1 MNEIIKCED
10 NRADHI
16 EHFQSL
22 AGGQY
27 WKAKADIKEEGITEG
42 MVLLIERLKYVSNE
56 LHTVVLRS
64 HPSMYNRSVP
74 LESEAGVSRKA
85 MFTKHQFHFDR
96 FLELFI
102 FEPAGEEIRAG
113 ELGVVQAEMFAQ
125 QQHIAK
131 IGSSPKLLRAKI
143 EERLAKNQ
151 PNPQLPDVV
160 TPKRT
165 FGQLTNT
172 PLTALSDPNAVT
184 DLREQLQEGIKNATA
199 ISKATAEIL
208 QEETQKAAEIM
219 TRMSTFL
226 SETSAVALAQADDLI
241 EVARKVNLGIETLGL
256 YTGEKVTCERIKT
269 GESAAEH
276 FPLTLCQ
283 QRVYMDQ
290 ELSVFSDVDEWFDYT
305 NQEQFF
311 KKLVDEPRLV
321 DQIFPSPRCVVV
333 IATRQN
339 DIRYEDAFYGD
350 PRNLYNRSSYLMI
363 RDGENIF
370 LVTSGIESHAQ
381 ASRLFPSKD
390 EGDNEFRGIDGS
402 TISATDP
409 RLSDAINRYGDTTR
423 HYTRLLIL
431 LCGLD
436 HRDSIMGHFYP
447 GSKEGRKTFEFLSR
461 AFQETYF
468 NFIHDDD
475 GEGMLGAEKLVNVGT
490 WIQEMNGRIRPGS
503 RVMCLTH
510 GMINE
515 ESATGCYG
523 RESYHFGRSERRIEY
538 WPVEK
543 RAIYIAEKRDKTII
557 VKIPVSKQAS
567 YHEKPREFQAAFDIS
582 ACPMNS
588 YLCLDYVDPKVLNKY
603 IQSRSVRS
611 NHDKYMRLFKE
622 ALVQISLERE
632 QEAPTRLLLR
642 TAILEGRIAEQ
653 DKIDSLIDTA
663 VAAWRASKRGDP
675 LPVFET
681 TPSANTNKDWKVL
694 LDQIYLH
701 ACTGDTVKQ
710 QIEDACRE
718 EGYQPL
724 RHVVTGKATE
734 YVYAAPSIAEMD
746 DRVLRHTWVH
756 RFKVQRTMR
765 KGLLLKG
772 KVWSTLHN
780 GLSKETIL
788 HEWEQ
793 SSEWVAK
800 TEPFSS
806 HSKKRQLFY
815 DVQTAFESGIAQI
828 ANIDDAWVSKRL
840 DERNEF
846 SKELSTGGYVVV
858 PIFFIPIGVYQIDGN
873 VSVIGLTCS
882 SVESFLYSRASEAMK
897 PHVMH
902 KLYERYEKAALLR
915 SRLTEVFTW
924 SLKTVNLDSFEVDG
938 LWLNRTLKTVSAG
951 YSDKNSVRIERYNHF
966 NETSVDAAL
975 EGFKEHMSTSSRY
988 SNREKPSLWL
998 AHGIEDGSGGHRFD
1012 VILGIDNRPLT
1023 TVLFKTRVK
1032 LYEND
1037 ETITVIDIT
1046 DMTHVLGA
1054 DGKRISGSY
1063 GVSLVPGV
1071 GGVGGSSHQTEH
1083 MVFYTKKDAL
1093 EYLATSWPD
1102 FTKGNNIIFEP
1113 AEEHLERYTL
1123 RSNEIS

>member
-1 MNEIIKCED
+1 
-10 NRADHI
+10 
-16 EHFQSL
+16 
-22 AGGQY
+22 
-27 WKAKADIKEEGITEG
+27 
-42 MVLLIERLKYVSNE
+42 
-56 LHTVVLRS
+56 
-64 HPSMYNRSVP
+64 
-74 LESEAGVSRKA
+74 
-85 MFTKHQFHFDR
+85 
-96 FLELFI
+96 
-102 FEPAGEEIRAG
+102 
-113 ELGVVQAEMFAQ
+113 
-125 QQHIAK
+125 
-131 IGSSPKLLRAKI
+131 
-143 EERLAKNQ
+143 
-151 PNPQLPDVV
+151 
-160 TPKRT
+160 
-165 FGQLTNT
+165 
-172 PLTALSDPNAVT
+172 
-184 DLREQLQEGIKNATA
+184 
-199 ISKATAEIL
+199 
-208 QEETQKAAEIM
+208 
-219 TRMSTFL
+219 MSTFL

-503 RVMCLTH
+503 RVMCFTH

-603 IQSRSVRS
+603 ILSRSVRS

-622 ALVQISLERE
+622 ALVQISLERK

-642 TAILEGRIAEQ
+642 TAILEGRIAGQ

-681 TPSANTNKDWKVL
+681 MPSANTNKDWKVL

-701 ACTGDTVKQ
+701 ACTGDTVKK

-734 YVYAAPSIAEMD
+734 YVYAAPFIAEMD

-756 RFKVQRTMR
+756 RFKVQRTIR
-765 KGLLLKG
+765 KGLLLRG

-788 HEWEQ
+788 HEWDQ
-793 SSEWVAK
+793 SAEWVAK

-806 HSKKRQLFY
+806 HSKKQQLFD
-815 DVQTAFESGIAQI
+815 DVQLAFESGIQQI
-828 ANIDDAWVSKRL
+828 DKIDDAWISKRL
-840 DERNEF
+840 NERNDF
-846 SKELSTGGYVVV
+846 SRDLSTGGYVVL
-858 PIFFIPIGVYQIDGN
+858 PMFFMPVGIYHIEGK
-873 VSVIGLTCS
+873 VSVLGISCS
-882 SVESFLYSRASEAMK
+882 SIESLFYSRASEAMK
-897 PHVMH
+897 PIVKH
-902 KLYERYEKAALLR
+902 KLYERYEKAQEHRARLSEHFSWTLR
-915 SRLTEVFTW
+915 AVD
-924 SLKTVNLDSFEVDG
+924 LDSYEVEG
-938 LWLNRTLKTVSAG
+938 LWLSRTLTTTSVG
-951 YSDKNSVRIERYNHF
+951 YSDEDSVRIDRYNHF
-966 NETSVDAAL
+966 NETSIDAAL
-975 EGFKEHMSTSSRY
+975 EGFKEKLSTLSR
-988 SNREKPSLWL
+988 NNDKVKPSLWL
-998 AHGIEDGSGGHRFD
+998 ASGIEDESGKYQFD
-1012 VILGIDNRPLT
+1012 AILGIDTRPM
-1023 TVLFKTRVK
+1023 TVILFKTVIT
-1032 LYEND
+1032 LH
-1037 ETITVIDIT
+1037 ETKEVITVIDIA
-1046 DMTHVLGA
+1046 DIASVLGK
-1054 DGKRISGSY
+1054 DGKRNKMSY
-1063 GVSLVPGV
+1063 GVSISPGV
-1071 GGVGGSSHQTEH
+1071 SGAGGTSHRTEH
-1083 MVFYTKKDAL
+1083 IAFHTKSQAMG
-1093 EYLATSWPD
+1093 YLTKNWPEIK
-1102 FTKGNNIIFEP
+1102 KGNNTKLEP
-1113 AEEHLERYTL
+1113 AHEHLERYTL
-1123 RSNEIS
+1123 T